1 MIGFIKKDFF
11 TIKNNIKT
19 IVIAIVIYVFY
30 SVMFEMDM
38 SFLLPFMALMIG
50 LSTFNYDDLS
60 NFHVFGSALPKGRE
74 NAVKS
79 KYVTFIAFI
88 IITAI
93 ISAICSYVIGSVKNT
108 YNFEN
113 SISYLMGSLVAI
125 ICLLSILLPFM
136 FKYGAE
142 KGRIV
147 MFILGIGIMG
157 LYLLFTKVVT
167 IDMQVIANIM
177 KFIKTYAIPL
187 FIGSNVLMIGIS
199 YFVSKKIYLKKE
211 F

>member
-1 MIGFIKKDFF
+1 
-11 TIKNNIKT
+11 
-19 IVIAIVIYVFY
+19 
-30 SVMFEMDM
+30 
-38 SFLLPFMALMIG
+38 
-50 LSTFNYDDLS
+50 
-60 NFHVFGSALPKGRE
+60 
-74 NAVKS
+74 
-79 KYVTFIAFI
+79 
-88 IITAI
+88 
-93 ISAICSYVIGSVKNT
+93 
-108 YNFEN
+108 
-113 SISYLMGSLVAI
+113 MGSLAAI

-147 MFILGIGIMG
+147 MFILGIEIMG

-167 IDMQVIANIM
+167 IDMEVIANIM